1 MSFHFSYKGVRLF
14 LKTYTGGYIVLM
26 TISLFFVQSHS
37 VLHNPLPPSSN
48 KHRKSGIHT
57 YNWTLINSVGFPS
70 GNLDLI
76 KMPYLIFCTAHIS
89 NYKKGLQLFFL
100 HYHYNIFG
108 SLHNKKGG
116 DNEDFCYM
124 LSHNALKL
132 EKSAISKV

>member
-1 MSFHFSYKGVRLF
+1 MALNFFC
-14 LKTYTGGYIVLM
+14 
-26 TISLFFVQSHS
+26 TIPLR

-89 NYKKGLQLFFL
+89 NYKKGLQLFFYIIITTSL
-100 HYHYNIFG
+100 DLCIIRKGAIMRIFAITVCVE
-108 SLHNKKGG
+108 KI
-116 DNEDFCYM
+116 YT
-124 LSHNALKL
+124 LKP
-132 EKSAISKV
+132 

>member
-1 MSFHFSYKGVRLF
+1 MNLF
-14 LKTYTGGYIVLM
+14 VILRFECIFEKQKLKNIYETD
-26 TISLFFVQSHS
+26 FFCIQSHS
-37 VLHNPLPPSSN
+37 VVHNPLPPSSN

-116 DNEDFCYM
+116 DNEDFCYNS
-124 LSHNALKL
+124 LCRKNIYNQTL
-132 EKSAISKV
+132 I